1 MEKADYL
8 ILLVGKNPTPDF
20 ISALTYYKE
29 ETNIFLVYTKKTEK
43 VISTYNVAKNLE
55 DSIKK
60 ILKKASVET
69 IEIDKNNIEEINK
82 SIKKDILSK
91 FEINDNK
98 NIILDFTGGT
108 KIVSAIFNSRFSE
121 LNNKNVYFSYVSEK
135 TNEISLFDYRGER
148 VRKKPTIE
156 IAKKYNVSFNELLSI
171 HIGNEE
177 CIKDFKDFYIEKISN
192 NGFTLNI
199 DFKIKNI
206 IKRKKD
212 LINVFFDIN
221 SLAEKLGGS
230 NVIYTIIINVLKD
243 EKLKNLENEFYENI
257 KNITQIS
264 DIKSKIKLKELE
276 G

>member
-8 ILLVGKNPTPDF
+8 ILLVGKNPSPDF

-29 ETNIFLVYTKKTEK
+29 ESKLFLVYTRRTEK
-43 VISTYNVAKNLE
+43 VISTFNVAKNLE
-55 DSIKK
+55 NSIKN
-60 ILKKASVET
+60 IFKKASIEK

-82 SIKKDILSK
+82 SIKKDIFSK
-91 FEINDNK
+91 IELNDNK

-135 TNEISLFDYRGER
+135 NNEISLFDYRGER
-148 VRKKPTIE
+148 VGRKPNVK
-156 IAKKYNVSFNELLSI
+156 IADKYNVSVNDLLSI

-177 CIKDFKDFYIEKISN
+177 RLEDSNDFYIEKIN
-192 NGFTLNI
+192 NDGFILNI
-199 DFKIKNI
+199 DFKIKNTI
-206 IKRKKD
+206 TRKKD

-230 NVIYTIIINVLKD
+230 NVTYTIIINVLKN
-243 EKLKNLENEFYENI
+243 EKLENLEDEFYENI

-264 DIKSKIKLKELE
+264 DIKSKIKLKVLE
-276 G
+276 D